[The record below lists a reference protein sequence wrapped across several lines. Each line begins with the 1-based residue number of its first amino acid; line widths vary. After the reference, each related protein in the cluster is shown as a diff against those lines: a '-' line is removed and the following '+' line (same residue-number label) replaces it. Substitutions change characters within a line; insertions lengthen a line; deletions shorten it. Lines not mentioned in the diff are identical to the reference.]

1 MILCLLVATQ
11 ANVQQSQAAVAAAS
25 QPSLR
30 LPLNA
35 VPVSYDIHIAPN
47 LEDASFTGEEII
59 ELKVSGEGA
68 NSIWLHSKDLNID
81 SADLIVDK
89 VKLPLKI
96 QMMPETSMV
105 QLVPTTP
112 GHQLKFGVYDVA
124 LHFSGQLN
132 DKLVGFYRSTFKDAS
147 GKEHTLAVT
156 QMEPADAR
164 RMFPCFDEPQFKA
177 TFKLTVQT
185 RTGLN
190 AVSNAPLERRVD
202 NPDGTTVFYFA
213 PTPRMSSYLVALVV
227 GELEASDAV
236 TVDGVPIRVWSVAGK
251 RHLATFSRDE
261 AAKILPVL
269 TSYFGIAYPWKKLDL
284 IAIPD
289 FEAGAMENPG
299 AITFRETLLL
309 IDPAT
314 ASARARHGASSVIAH
329 EMAHLWFGDL
339 VTMKWWDDLW
349 LNEAF
354 ATWMSTKAVDKV
366 HPEWDFWKEYCN
378 DRSESM
384 TTDSLK
390 SSRAIHSDVV
400 DPDKAHEMFDV
411 ITYSKGA
418 SILRMLERYVSEKT
432 FQQGVH
438 DYLTKH
444 SFANATTE
452 DLWDAIGTASGAP
465 VRQIMQTW
473 VHQPGYPLLTLA
485 AAPDGSYTASQHRFL
500 QIGSEPGEGT
510 FWQVPMGLRALSS
523 PPAARGQTPPQYKQ
537 LLTSREG
544 KVTPYAT
551 EVPVLHAEQAGVS
564 PTLANAGGVGY
575 YRVKY
580 PDAVYKQMIEC
591 AQKQLDPSERLTLV
605 DDTWALVE
613 SANLDIERSLDLMA
627 ALRNDKDELV
637 QEEIIG
643 QLEYLDRFVQ
653 PSERPAFERFIHEQ
667 LAPLYET
674 LGWQAKPADSDQIRT
689 LRAQMLSLLGTIGQ
703 DKDVIATARK
713 YYAELENAK
722 PGNNAGIDS
731 DLMSPVTSIVAY
743 NGGDKEFQFFKS
755 RYESA
760 KTPEEEH
767 RNLMSLALFRTPELV
782 GKVLDMSING
792 SVRSQ
797 DAPGLL
803 SHIVSRRDTN
813 ERGWDFVETN
823 WKRIVAF
830 YPEEMVPRIVSS
842 ASGFSKEPVLSK
854 ARAFLST
861 HKIKYGESTVARTL
875 ERMEIN
881 TRFRTR
887 NAAALNGWLKQHYA
901 NG

>member
-1 MILCLLVATQ
+1 MMLFLLAGPQ
-11 ANVQQSQAAVAAAS
+11 ANVQQSQAAVAAAA
-25 QPSLR
+25 QPGMR
-30 LPLNA
+30 LPPNV
-35 VPVSYDIHIAPN
+35 VPVSYDIRIAPN
-47 LEDASFTGEEII
+47 LEDASF
-59 ELKVSGEGA
+59 SGDESIQIQISGDGA
-68 NSIWLHSKDLNID
+68 NSIWLHSKDLTID
-81 SADLIVDK
+81 SANLIVDK
-89 VKLPLKI
+89 VKLPLKVE
-96 QMMPETSMV
+96 MSPETAMA

-112 GHQLKFGVYDVA
+112 SHHLNNGVYEIG

-132 DKLVGFYRSTFKDAS
+132 DKLVGFYKSTFKDAA
-147 GKEHTLAVT
+147 GQEHTLAVT

-164 RMFPCFDEPQFKA
+164 RMFPSFDEPQFKA

-202 NPDGTTVFYFA
+202 NPDGTTVFHFA
-213 PTPRMSSYLVALVV
+213 ATPRMSSYLVALVV
-227 GELEASDAV
+227 GELEASDPV
-236 TVDGVPIRVWSVAGK
+236 SVDGVPIRVWSVAGK
-251 RHLATFSRDE
+251 RHLANFSRDE

-354 ATWMSTKAVDKV
+354 ATWMATKAVDKV
-366 HPEWDFWKEYCN
+366 HPDWDFWKEYSD
-378 DRSESM
+378 DRSGSM
-384 TTDSLK
+384 ETDSLK

-465 VRQIMQTW
+465 VRQIMQNW
-473 VHQPGYPLLTLA
+473 VHKPGYPLLTLA
-485 AAPDGSYTASQHRFL
+485 LENGNYSVNQHRFL
-500 QIGSEPGEGT
+500 EIGSEPGEPT
-510 FWQVPMGLRALSS
+510 VWQVPIGLRSLSS
-523 PPAARGQTPPQYKQ
+523 PPAERGQTPPQDKQ
-537 LLTSREG
+537 LLTTREG
-544 KVTPYAT
+544 TLTLTSKAPAPYI
-551 EVPVLHAEQAGVS
+551 
-564 PTLANAGGVGY
+564 ANAGGVGY

-580 PDAVYKQMIEC
+580 PDAVFKQLTDHAE
-591 AQKQLDPSERLTLV
+591 KQLDASERLTLV
-605 DDTWALVE
+605 DDTWALVQ
-613 SANLDIERSLDLMA
+613 STSLDIERSLDLMA
-627 ALRNDKDELV
+627 ALRRDKDELV
-637 QEEIIG
+637 QMQVID

-653 PSERPAFERFIHEQ
+653 PGERSSFERFVHEQ
-667 LAPLYET
+667 LAPLYER
-674 LGWQAKPADSDQIRT
+674 LGWQAKAGDSDQIRT
-689 LRAQMLSLLGTIGQ
+689 LRGQMLTTLGTIGQ

-713 YYAELENAK
+713 YYEDLVKAK
-722 PGNNAGIDS
+722 PGTNAGIDS
-731 DLMSPVTSIVAY
+731 DLMSPITSIVAY
-743 NGGDKEFQFFKS
+743 NGGEKEFEFFKS
-755 RYESA
+755 RYQNA
-760 KTPEEEH
+760 RTPEEEH
-767 RNLMSLALFRTPELV
+767 RNLMALALFRTPELV

-823 WKRIVAF
+823 WTRINAF
-830 YPEEMVPRIVSS
+830 YPEEMVPRVVSS
-842 ASGFSKEPVLSK
+842 ASRFHSEPLLTR

-881 TRFRTR
+881 SRFRER
-887 NAAALNGWLKQHYA
+887 NAAALNASLRQRAGI
-901 NG
+901 